1 MHVRRSGWS
10 AGGYQRKWTWRAA
23 LELVFEDTDTCGS
36 QLLADLG
43 RERGGMACLR
53 QLFLPSSF
61 SSPSSPLPPLLSPF
75 PSLPSPSPPSL
86 PFLSPPFPSLPLPSL
101 WCACEWSC
109 PENAFKSS

>member
-61 SSPSSPLPPLLSPF
+61 SSPSSPLSPLLSLPF
-75 PSLPSPSPPSL
+75 PPPPL
-86 PFLSPPFPSLPLPSL
+86 PPFPSLPLPSPPL
-101 WCACEWSC
+101 PLVCL
-109 PENAFKSS
+109 